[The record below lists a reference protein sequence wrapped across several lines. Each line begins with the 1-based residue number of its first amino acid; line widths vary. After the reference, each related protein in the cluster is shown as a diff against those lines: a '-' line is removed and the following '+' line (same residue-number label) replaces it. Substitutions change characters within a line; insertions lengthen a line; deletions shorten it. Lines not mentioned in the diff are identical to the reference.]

1 MLQSEMYHSAEE
13 SSGSFHSARGAP
25 TLTLIPPQGRG
36 HSMLQTQMYQSEEDT
51 SGSFHSEG
59 LTGAAF
65 NDTGMYYPSPTR
77 VD

>member
-1 MLQSEMYHSAEE
+1 MLQSEMYNSAEE
-13 SSGSFHSARGAP
+13 SSGSFHSARAAP

-65 NDTGMYYPSPTR
+65 NDTGMYCSSSICA
-77 VD
+77 D